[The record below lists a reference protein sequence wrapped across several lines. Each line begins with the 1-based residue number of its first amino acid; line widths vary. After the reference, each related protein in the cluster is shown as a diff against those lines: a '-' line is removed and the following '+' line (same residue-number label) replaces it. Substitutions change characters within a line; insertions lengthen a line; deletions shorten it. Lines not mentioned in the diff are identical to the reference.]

1 MGVVVVLGAAP
12 RRQSKLASIVILHSQ
27 AGGCAADAVGGGAGL
42 LKGAVLGPL
51 LEATFIE
58 VVEKVL
64 GLEDGAMERTTSV
77 IVM

>member
-1 MGVVVVLGAAP
+1 MSLRVISYNPSPSSGLETGA
-12 RRQSKLASIVILHSQ
+12 QSSQ
-27 AGGCAADAVGGGAGL
+27 QSPSF
-42 LKGAVLGPL
+42 KKITVLGPL